1 MNIRGPLVKQGA
13 IWLIVG
19 LIGGGIAADQWQR
32 HQAARDLVNVTNWH
46 ADQLKDAQAK
56 IDQLAKALDA
66 ERQRRQALEGVLA
79 DLRKGS

>member
-1 MNIRGPLVKQGA
+1 MTS
-13 IWLIVG
+13 
-19 LIGGGIAADQWQR
+19 WQ
-32 HQAARDLVNVTNWH
+32 

-56 IDQLAKALDA
+56 IDELARAIDA